1 MIQLVDFADEAANLG
16 KIVVVSALNS
26 DFRKQSW
33 PSIAG
38 LMPLAEK
45 VKNLS
50 SICKICGTNAA
61 FTFKKEVST
70 ADQIENV
77 QIGGADM
84 YMPLCRECY
93 NEKTRQQRDIK
104 IGNNSVGQ
112 ADSND
117 VVEATFGSSTTLAES
132 TN

>member
-1 MIQLVDFADEAANLG
+1 MPSDNAAEEAANLG

-50 SICKICGTNAA
+50 SIRKICGANAA
-61 FTFKKEVST
+61 FTFKKEVTVS
-70 ADQIENV
+70 DEKKNV

-93 NEKTRQQRDIK
+93 NEKSR
-104 IGNNSVGQ
+104 
-112 ADSND
+112 
-117 VVEATFGSSTTLAES
+117 
-132 TN
+132 